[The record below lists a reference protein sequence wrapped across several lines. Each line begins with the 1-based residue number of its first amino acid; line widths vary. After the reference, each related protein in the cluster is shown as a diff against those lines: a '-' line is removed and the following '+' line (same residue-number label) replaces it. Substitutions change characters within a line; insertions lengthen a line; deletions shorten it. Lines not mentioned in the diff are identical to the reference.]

1 MRNIRKLK
9 ASEKNDFEIRKSDGI
24 LEKLKEMT
32 SSMRL
37 ATIVIATLT
46 LLGAAIGLMN
56 IMLVSVTERTA
67 EIGVRKALGATRSN
81 VLIQFLTEAIVIC
94 ILGGIVG
101 IFFGII
107 IGVLV
112 SFGTNS
118 TFVTPWQ
125 WMFLGIAVCIVVGVV
140 SGIYPALKA
149 SRLDPIAAL
158 RYE

>member
-1 MRNIRKLK
+1 MKETAER
-9 ASEKNDFEIRKSDGI
+9 
-24 LEKLKEMT
+24 LKEMT
-32 SSMRL
+32 SSLRL
-37 ATIVIATLT
+37 GTIVIATLT

-94 ILGGIVG
+94 IIGGLVG
-101 IFFGII
+101 IFFGVIL
-107 IGVLV
+107 GYLV
-112 SFGTNS
+112 SLGTNS
-118 TFVTPWQ
+118 TFVTPWL
-125 WMFLGIAVCIVVGVV
+125 WMLVGIAVCVFVGVV

-149 SRLDPIAAL
+149 SRLDPIESL